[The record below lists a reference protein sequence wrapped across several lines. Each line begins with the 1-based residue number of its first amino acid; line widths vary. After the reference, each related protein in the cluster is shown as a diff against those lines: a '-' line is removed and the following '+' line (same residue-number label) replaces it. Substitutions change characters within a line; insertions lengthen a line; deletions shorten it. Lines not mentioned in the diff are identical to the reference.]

1 MRISGKVAAAVVLV
15 ALVVGFLVA
24 KRHELFPGDTSG
36 GPAVHPTA
44 PAPATGGGQVRPSV
58 RVRELRI
65 LGPDESVGVR
75 LGESSE
81 ASPGIWMTNARK
93 SAVVEMGVHGN
104 GFPFLLVSD
113 GAVRNFGLGR
123 VDGLQASPILVFRT
137 DDVVRMVFGLS
148 MTEAMQPPFLVQYT
162 ADGQKHDVVGHY
174 CDRPDRVCVR

>member
-1 MRISGKVAAAVVLV
+1 MGISGKLAAAVVLV
-15 ALVVGFLVA
+15 ALVVGFLA
-24 KRHELFPGDTSG
+24 ATRHELFPGDASR
-36 GPAVHPTA
+36 GPAVRATA
-44 PAPATGGGQVRPSV
+44 PATPSGGQVRTSV

-65 LGPDESVGVR
+65 LGPGESVGVR

-113 GAVRNFGLGR
+113 GTVRNFGLGR

-148 MTEAMQPPFLVQYT
+148 MTEPPQPPFLVQYT

>member
-1 MRISGKVAAAVVLV
+1 MRISGKVAAAVILV

-24 KRHELFPGDTSG
+24 KRHELFPGGTSS
-36 GPAVHPTA
+36 GPAVRATA
-44 PAPATGGGQVRPSV
+44 PAESQAGQVRSSV

-123 VDGLQASPILVFRT
+123 VDGLEASPILVFRT

-148 MTEAMQPPFLVQYT
+148 MTESLLPPFLVQYT
-162 ADGQKHDVVGHY
+162 ADGQKHDIVGHY

>member
-1 MRISGKVAAAVVLV
+1 MGISGKVAAAVVLV
-15 ALVVGFLVA
+15 ALVAGFLVA
-24 KRHELFPGDTSG
+24 KRHELFPGDTSR

-44 PAPATGGGQVRPSV
+44 PAASPGGQARSSM

-75 LGESSE
+75 LGISSE
-81 ASPGIWMTNARK
+81 ASPGIWMTNARR

-148 MTEAMQPPFLVQYT
+148 MTEARQPPFLVQYT
-162 ADGQKHDVVGHY
+162 ADGQKHDVLGHY

>member
-1 MRISGKVAAAVVLV
+1 MGIGGKVAAAVVLV

-24 KRHELFPGDTSG
+24 KRHELFPGDTSRR
-36 GPAVHPTA
+36 PAVRATA
-44 PAPATGGGQVRPSV
+44 PAAPSGGEVRPSV

-81 ASPGIWMTNARK
+81 ASPGILMTNARK

-137 DDVVRMVFGLS
+137 DDIVRMVFGLS
-148 MTEAMQPPFLVQYT
+148 MTEAPQPPFLVQYT
-162 ADGQKHDVVGHY
+162 ADGRKHDVVGHY

>member
-1 MRISGKVAAAVVLV
+1 MGISGRVAAAVVLV

-24 KRHELFPGDTSG
+24 KRHDLFPGDTSR

-44 PAPATGGGQVRPSV
+44 PAASPGGLVRSSV

-65 LGPDESVGVR
+65 LGPDESVSVWLR
-75 LGESSE
+75 E
-81 ASPGIWMTNARK
+81 AAEGSPGIWMTNARK
-93 SAVVEMGVHGN
+93 TAVVEAGVHGN

-148 MTEAMQPPFLVQYT
+148 MTESSQPPFLVRYT
-162 ADGQKHDVVGHY
+162 ADGQKHDFVGRY